1 MEEIYIVTGASGH
14 LGNVVARMLVERD
27 HRVWIFLLEKEKNVV
42 EGVEKI
48 YYGDVCQAESL
59 TPMFEDA
66 RGKKVNLIH
75 CAGIVSIK
83 SRYSSKLCDVNVGGT
98 RNIVDLCLT
107 HGVQKLVY
115 VSSVHAI
122 PDNAHGEVIFE
133 TDRFSARTVS
143 GHYAK
148 SKAAATA
155 YVLEAGK
162 RGLNVS
168 VVHPSGII
176 GPYDYGSGHMTT
188 LILDYCRGRLKAGM
202 SGGYDF
208 VDVRDVAEGILSCCQ
223 KGEEGECYLLTNRY
237 YSIRELMD
245 MLQEI
250 TGRRKLR
257 VYFPRWVADA
267 VAPLAEM
274 YYRILKQA
282 PLYTR
287 YSIETLSADN
297 HYSHEKADQVLGY
310 GNRPMKDTLKDTYEW
325 LLKMGRIQ

>member
-14 LGNVVARMLVERD
+14 LGNVVARMLVERH

-48 YYGDVCQAESL
+48 YHGDVCLSESL
-59 TPMFEDA
+59 KPMFEDA
-66 RGKKVNLIH
+66 RGKKVILIH

-133 TDRFSARTVS
+133 TDRFSTRTVS

-162 RGLNVS
+162 RGLNVN

-223 KGEEGECYLLTNRY
+223 KGEPGECYLLTNRY
-237 YSIRELMD
+237 YSIRELLD
-245 MLQEI
+245 MLHVI
-250 TGRRKLR
+250 TGRRKLW
-257 VYFPRWVADA
+257 VYLPRWVADA

-274 YYRILKQA
+274 YYSIVKQA

-297 HYSHEKADQVLGY
+297 HYSHEKADLVLGY

-325 LLKMGRIQ
+325 LMKTGRIQ

>member
-1 MEEIYIVTGASGH
+1 MEEVYIVTGASGH
-14 LGNVVARMLVERD
+14 LGNVIARKLVENK
-27 HRVWIFLLEKEKNVV
+27 HHVWIFLLEKEKNVV
-42 EGVEKI
+42 EGVERI
-48 YYGDVCQAESL
+48 YYGDVCQADSL

-66 RGKKVNLIH
+66 HGKRVILIH

-83 SRYSSKLCDVNVGGT
+83 SKYSSILSEVNVGGT

-107 HGVQKLVY
+107 HGVHKLVY

-122 PDNAHGEVIFE
+122 PDNAHGEVIAE
-133 TDRFSARTVS
+133 TDRFSTRTVS
-143 GHYAK
+143 GQYAK
-148 SKAAATA
+148 SKAEATA

-188 LILDYCRGRLKAGM
+188 LILDYCKGRLIAGM
-202 SGGYDF
+202 TGGYDF
-208 VDVRDVAEGILSCCQ
+208 VDVRDVAEGIISCCQ

-237 YSIRELMD
+237 YSIRELLD
-245 MLQEI
+245 DLHVI
-250 TGRRKLR
+250 TGKRKLK
-257 VYFPRWVADA
+257 VYLPKWTAEA
-267 VAPLAEM
+267 VAPLAEL
-274 YYRILKQA
+274 YYRILKQP

-297 HYSHEKADQVLGY
+297 HYSHEKADKVLGY
-310 GNRPMKDTLKDTYEW
+310 GNRPMKETLKDTYEW
-325 LLKMGRIQ
+325 LRKMGRIH